1 MQDKNSAGSSTV
13 EGLVAV
19 FIEPEDEIESG
30 RFIGL
35 TQWRT
40 KRAPGHQRVGRG

>member
-1 MQDKNSAGSSTV
+1 MEEEKSAGSSTV
-13 EGLVAV
+13 EGLDAV
-19 FIEPEDEIESG
+19 FIEPEDENESG

-40 KRAPGHQRVGRG
+40 KRAPDHQRVGRG